1 MTQAII
7 LFAVGIILVG
17 GAVSVI
23 AIHCAIRKRNIDKM
37 QESKREKQ
45 ELFLQQ
51 LREDKSVV
59 KYTFNK

>member
-17 GAVSVI
+17 GAVSVV
-23 AIHCAIRKRNIDKM
+23 AIRCAIRKRKIDKT
-37 QESKREKQ
+37 QASKREKQ

-59 KYTFNK
+59 KYIFNK

>member
-1 MTQAII
+1 MTQAVI

-17 GAVSVI
+17 GAVSAI
-23 AIHCAIRKRNIDKM
+23 AIRCAIRKRNIDKM